1 MACKLNSQQISEV
14 CELTADFVAKVLCPK
29 FEEFGCAKPSA
40 ELKASVAATLMTVG
54 EATANG
60 SYKFVKHD
68 NKWLFIDDSIEDD
81 DDGDDDDD
89 DDEPEEDGTCKVAT
103 EGQRLIREIVKLCDK
118 YGKNNQEK
126 CANYAS
132 IVLTMMETAPKGAK
146 LMMMQGMTGIMS
158 GEIKL

>member
-1 MACKLNSQQISEV
+1 MASKLNSQQINEV
-14 CELTADFVAKVLCPK
+14 CNLTADFVTKVLCPK
-29 FEEFGCAKPSA
+29 FEQLGCAKPAA
-40 ELKASVAATLMTVG
+40 ELKASIGATLMTVG

-60 SYKFVKHD
+60 AFKFVKHD
-68 NKWLFIDDSIEDD
+68 DKWLFIDDSAEDD
-81 DDGDDDDD
+81 DDGDNDDDG
-89 DDEPEEDGTCKVAT
+89 DEPEEDGTCKVAT

-132 IVLTMMETAPKGAK
+132 IVLTMMKTAPKGAK
-146 LMMMQGMTGIMS
+146 AMMMQGIIALMT

>member
-1 MACKLNSQQISEV
+1 MACKLNAAQISEV
-14 CELTADFVAKVLCPK
+14 CNLTADFVAKVLCPK

-60 SYKFVKHD
+60 AYKFAKSGDKFV
-68 NKWLFIDDSIEDD
+68 FIDESESGD
-81 DDGDDDDD
+81 DDDDD

-146 LMMMQGMTGIMS
+146 AMMMQGIIALMT

>member
-1 MACKLNSQQISEV
+1 MACKLNAAQIDEV
-14 CELTADFVAKVLCPK
+14 CHLTADFVAKVLCPK
-29 FEEFGCAKPSA
+29 FEEFGSAKPAA
-40 ELKASVAATLMTVG
+40 ELKASIGATLMTVG

-60 SYKFVKHD
+60 AYKFAKSGDKFV
-68 NKWLFIDDSIEDD
+68 FIDESESSD
-81 DDGDDDDD
+81 DDDDD

-118 YGKNNQEK
+118 YGKDNQEK

-132 IVLTMMETAPKGAK
+132 IVLAMIETAPKGAK
-146 LMMMQGMTGIMS
+146 LMMMQGMMGIMS

>member
-1 MACKLNSQQISEV
+1 MACKLNSQQINEV
-14 CELTADFVAKVLCPK
+14 CEITANFVADVLCPK
-29 FEEFGCAKPSA
+29 FEQLGCAKPA
-40 ELKASVAATLMTVG
+40 TELKASIGATLMTVG

-60 SYKFVKHD
+60 AYKFAKSGDKFV
-68 NKWLFIDDSIEDD
+68 FIDESES
-81 DDGDDDDD
+81 GDDDDD
-89 DDEPEEDGTCKVAT
+89 DGDEPEEDGTRKVAT

-118 YGKNNQEK
+118 YGKDNQEK

-146 LMMMQGMTGIMS
+146 LMMMQGMMGIMS

>member
-1 MACKLNSQQISEV
+1 MACKLNAAQIDEV
-14 CELTADFVAKVLCPK
+14 CHLTADFVAKVLCPK
-29 FEEFGCAKPSA
+29 FEEFGGAKPAA
-40 ELKASVAATLMTVG
+40 ELKANIGATLITVG

-60 SYKFVKHD
+60 AYKFAKSGDKFV
-68 NKWLFIDDSIEDD
+68 FIDETES
-81 DDGDDDDD
+81 DDDDD
-89 DDEPEEDGTCKVAT
+89 NDGDESEEDGTCKVAT

-146 LMMMQGMTGIMS
+146 AMIMQGMIAMMT

>member
-1 MACKLNSQQISEV
+1 MACKLNAAQINEV
-14 CELTADFVAKVLCPK
+14 CNLTADFVAKVLCPK
-29 FEEFGCAKPSA
+29 FEEFGGAKPA
-40 ELKASVAATLMTVG
+40 VELKANIGATLMTVG

-60 SYKFVKHD
+60 AYKFAKSGDKFV
-68 NKWLFIDDSIEDD
+68 FIDESDNDD
-81 DDGDDDDD
+81 DDEDEDD

-146 LMMMQGMTGIMS
+146 AMMMQGMIAMMT
-158 GEIKL
+158 GEIKIP

>member
-1 MACKLNSQQISEV
+1 MACPLKPAQINEV
-14 CELTADFVAKVLCPK
+14 CATTADFVAKVLCPK

-68 NKWLFIDDSIEDD
+68 DKWLFVDDSADD
-81 DDGDDDDD
+81 DDDDDDD
-89 DDEPEEDGTCKVAT
+89 DDEQEEDGTCKVAT

-118 YGKNNQEK
+118 YGKDNQEK

-146 LMMMQGMTGIMS
+146 LMMMQGMVAMMT
-158 GEIKL
+158 GEIKMP